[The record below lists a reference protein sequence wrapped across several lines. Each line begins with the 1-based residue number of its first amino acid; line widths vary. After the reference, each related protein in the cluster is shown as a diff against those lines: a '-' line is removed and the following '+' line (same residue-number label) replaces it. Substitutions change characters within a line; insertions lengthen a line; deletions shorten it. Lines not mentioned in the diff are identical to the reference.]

1 MPKAYKK
8 QVTQMQTDNNN
19 TSLTHCNRVKN
30 ANPAYEVPRT
40 HTTRLAFVRDLVEKS
55 QKINIV
61 KSDAAVYMRPALARK
76 KIFYPDREKAMRA
89 LATVFCEHV
98 NLVTHQ
104 VQISLRNAA
113 DACGL
118 STISQTELN
127 KAKLDKSYSPK
138 PSISRVSRAF
148 KDMVDLGW
156 IVAHKEWQ
164 VWDKHAG
171 QWVDKYFEVTELFF
185 KALGITPER
194 VARQRDARLKYL
206 RKQGIKSGLTPEQ
219 LGVMSITEIKERQR
233 LAHYRKV
240 FDRIKEKRAITKV
253 KRAMTPKTPEQQ
265 RHIAQQRVLS
275 RLGATASLMSLDV
288 FKGLVNQE
296 LAQLRAIA
304 QYEPSAPP
312 H

>member
-76 KIFYPDREKAMRA
+76 KVFYPDREKAMRA

-113 DACGL
+113 DVCGL
-118 STISQTELN
+118 STTSQTELN

-138 PSISRVSRAF
+138 PSISRASRAF

-206 RKQGIKSGLTPEQ
+206 RKQGIKNGLTPEQ
-219 LGVMSITEIKERQR
+219 LGVMSVTEIKERQR
-233 LAHYRKV
+233 LAHYRRV
-240 FDRIKEKRAITKV
+240 FDRIKEKRATSKV
-253 KRAMTPKTPEQQ
+253 KRAINPKTPEQQ
-265 RHIAQQRVLS
+265 RHVAQQRVLK

>member
-1 MPKAYKK
+1 
-8 QVTQMQTDNNN
+8 MQTDNNN

>member
-1 MPKAYKK
+1 
-8 QVTQMQTDNNN
+8 MQTNNN
-19 TSLTHCNRVKN
+19 TPLQHCNRVKN
-30 ANPAYEVPRT
+30 ANPNYTVPSN

-61 KSDAAVYMRPALARK
+61 KSDAAVYMRPATNRK
-76 KIFYPDREKAMRA
+76 KIYYPDREKAMRA

-113 DACGL
+113 DSCGL
-118 STISQTELN
+118 STISQNELN
-127 KAKLDKSYSPK
+127 KTKVDKNYAPK
-138 PSISRVSRAF
+138 PSISRASRAF

-171 QWVDKYFEVTELFF
+171 QWLDKYFEVTELFF

-206 RKQGIKSGLTPEQ
+206 RKKGINSGLTADQ
-219 LGVMSITEIKERQR
+219 LGFM
-233 LAHYRKV
+233 
-240 FDRIKEKRAITKV
+240 
-253 KRAMTPKTPEQQ
+253 
-265 RHIAQQRVLS
+265 
-275 RLGATASLMSLDV
+275 
-288 FKGLVNQE
+288 
-296 LAQLRAIA
+296 
-304 QYEPSAPP
+304 
-312 H
+312 

>member
-1 MPKAYKK
+1 
-8 QVTQMQTDNNN
+8 MQTDNNN

-61 KSDAAVYMRPALARK
+61 KSDAAVYMRPATNRK
-76 KIFYPDREKAMRA
+76 KTYYPDREKAMRA

-113 DACGL
+113 DVCGL

>member
-1 MPKAYKK
+1 
-8 QVTQMQTDNNN
+8 MQTDNNN

-30 ANPAYEVPRT
+30 ANPAYTVPKT
-40 HTTRLAFVRDLVEKS
+40 HTKRLAFVRDLVEKS

-61 KSDAAVYMRPALARK
+61 KSDAAVYMRPTTNRK
-76 KIFYPDREKAMRA
+76 KVYYPDREKAMRA

-98 NLVTHQ
+98 NVVTHQ

-113 DACGL
+113 DVCGL
-118 STISQTELN
+118 STISQTEQN
-127 KAKLDKSYSPK
+127 KAKLDKSYAPK
-138 PSISRVSRAF
+138 PSISRASRAF

-206 RKQGIKSGLTPEQ
+206 RKKGINSGLTPEQ
-219 LGVMSITEIKERQR
+219 LGVMSVAEIKERQR

-253 KRAMTPKTPEQQ
+253 KRAINPKTPEQQ

-275 RLGATASLMSLDV
+275 RLGAAASLMSLEV

>member
-1 MPKAYKK
+1 
-8 QVTQMQTDNNN
+8 MQTNNN
-19 TSLTHCNRVKN
+19 TPLQHCNRVKN
-30 ANPAYEVPRT
+30 ANPNYTVPSN

-61 KSDAAVYMRPALARK
+61 KSDAAVYMRPATNRK
-76 KIFYPDREKAMRA
+76 KIYYPDREKAMRA

-113 DACGL
+113 DSCGL
-118 STISQTELN
+118 STTSQNELD
-127 KAKLDKSYSPK
+127 KAKADKNYTPK
-138 PSISRVSRAF
+138 PSISRASRAF

-171 QWVDKYFEVTELFF
+171 QWLDKYFEVTELFF

-206 RKQGIKSGLTPEQ
+206 RKKGINSGLTADQ
-219 LGVMSITEIKERQR
+219 LGFMSITEIKERQR
-233 LAHYRKV
+233 LAHYRKS
-240 FDRIKEKRAITKV
+240 FERLAEKRAITKV
-253 KRAMTPKTPEQQ
+253 KRAINPKTPEQQ

-275 RLGATASLMSLDV
+275 RLGAAASLMSLDT

>member
-1 MPKAYKK
+1 
-8 QVTQMQTDNNN
+8 MQTNNN
-19 TSLTHCNRVKN
+19 TPLQHCNRVKN
-30 ANPAYEVPRT
+30 ANPNYTVPSN

-61 KSDAAVYMRPALARK
+61 KSDAAVYMRPALTRQK
-76 KIFYPDREKAMRA
+76 VYYPDREKAMRA

-113 DACGL
+113 DSCGL
-118 STISQTELN
+118 STTSQNELD
-127 KAKLDKSYSPK
+127 KAKVDKNYTPK
-138 PSISRVSRAF
+138 PSISRASRAF

-171 QWVDKYFEVTELFF
+171 QWLDKYFEVTELFF

-206 RKQGIKSGLTPEQ
+206 RKKGINSGLTADQ
-219 LGVMSITEIKERQR
+219 LGFMSITEIKERQR
-233 LAHYRKV
+233 LAHYRRA
-240 FDRIKEKRAITKV
+240 FERLAEKRAITKV
-253 KRAMTPKTPEQQ
+253 KRAINPKTPEQQ

-275 RLGATASLMSLDV
+275 RLGAAASLMSLDT

>member
-1 MPKAYKK
+1 
-8 QVTQMQTDNNN
+8 MQTHNNEP
-19 TSLTHCNRVKN
+19 LQHCNRVKN
-30 ANPAYEVPRT
+30 ANPNYTVPNN

-76 KIFYPDREKAMRA
+76 KIYYPDREKAMRA

-113 DACGL
+113 DVCGL
-118 STISQTELN
+118 STTSQTELN

-138 PSISRVSRAF
+138 PSISRASRAF

-206 RKQGIKSGLTPEQ
+206 RKQGIKNGLTPEQ
-219 LGVMSITEIKERQR
+219 LGVMSVTEIKERQR

-253 KRAMTPKTPEQQ
+253 KRAINPKTPEQQ

-275 RLGATASLMSLDV
+275 RLGATASLMSLET

-296 LAQLRAIA
+296 LAKLRSIA
-304 QYEPSAPP
+304 EYEPSAPP

>member
-8 QVTQMQTDNNN
+8 QVTQMQTHNNN
-19 TSLTHCNRVKN
+19 IPLQHCNRVKN
-30 ANPAYEVPRT
+30 ANPNYTVPSN

-61 KSDAAVYMRPALARK
+61 KSDAAVYMRPATNRK
-76 KIFYPDREKAMRA
+76 KIYYPDREKAMRA

-98 NLVTHQ
+98 NIVTHQ

-206 RKQGIKSGLTPEQ
+206 RKEGVNSGLTAEH
-219 LGVMSITEIKERQR
+219 LGVMSINEIKERQR

-253 KRAMTPKTPEQQ
+253 KRAITPKTPEQQ

-275 RLGATASLMSLDV
+275 RLGASASLMSLEV

>member
-1 MPKAYKK
+1 
-8 QVTQMQTDNNN
+8 MQTDNNN

-30 ANPAYEVPRT
+30 ANPAYTVPKT
-40 HTTRLAFVRDLVEKS
+40 HTKRLAFVRDLVEKS

-61 KSDAAVYMRPALARK
+61 KSDAAVYMRPTTNRK
-76 KIFYPDREKAMRA
+76 KVYYPDREKAMRA
-89 LATVFCEHV
+89 LGTEFCEHV

-113 DACGL
+113 DVCGL

-138 PSISRVSRAF
+138 PSISRASRAF

-206 RKQGIKSGLTPEQ
+206 RKQGINNGLSAEQ
-219 LGVMSITEIKERQR
+219 LGVMSVTEIKERQR

-253 KRAMTPKTPEQQ
+253 KRSINTKTPEQQ
-265 RHIAQQRVLS
+265 RHIAQQRVLK
-275 RLGATASLMSLDV
+275 RLGAAASLLSLSA
-288 FKGLVNQE
+288 FKDLINQE
-296 LAQLRAIA
+296 LAQLRAVA

>member
-1 MPKAYKK
+1 
-8 QVTQMQTDNNN
+8 V
-19 TSLTHCNRVKN
+19 LG
-30 ANPAYEVPRT
+30 
-40 HTTRLAFVRDLVEKS
+40 
-55 QKINIV
+55 
-61 KSDAAVYMRPALARK
+61 
-76 KIFYPDREKAMRA
+76 
-89 LATVFCEHV
+89 VF
-98 NLVTHQ
+98 
-104 VQISLRNAA
+104 
-113 DACGL
+113 
-118 STISQTELN
+118 
-127 KAKLDKSYSPK
+127 
-138 PSISRVSRAF
+138 
-148 KDMVDLGW
+148 GW
-156 IVAHKEWQ
+156 VVAHKEWQ

-206 RKQGIKSGLTPEQ
+206 RKEGVNSGLTAEQ
-219 LGVMSITEIKERQR
+219 LGVMSINEIKERQR

-253 KRAMTPKTPEQQ
+253 KRAITPKTPEQQ

-275 RLGATASLMSLDV
+275 RLGASASLMSLEV